1 MDAIT
6 VGLVSTALGAII
18 TLTTVFLTHHFA
30 QKREEK
36 KCARE
41 QEQEH
46 MRWLRDQRQNC
57 YHNAVRYLIRVCAI
71 GAHVKNTG
79 VIKLPEDAPSS
90 WYDDISEANA
100 WLTSLHYF
108 CGDDYHD
115 DIGEASTD
123 FLNLSNW
130 LIGFRPTGTISG
142 KKFLHILSLEGDLDY
157 QEFVD
162 HMNQIENVISNCARR
177 EFKLGPR
184 PLLSSLPSET

>member
-1 MDAIT
+1 MDTAT
-6 VGLVSTALGAII
+6 VGLVGAVLGAAGA
-18 TLTTVFLTHHFA
+18 LTTVFLTHHFA
-30 QKREEK
+30 QKREERK
-36 KCARE
+36 YARE
-41 QEQEH
+41 QEQEQT
-46 MRWLRDQRQNC
+46 RWLRDQRQNC
-57 YHNAVRYLIRVCAI
+57 YHNAVKYLIRVSAI
-71 GAHVKNTG
+71 GAHAKNTG
-79 VIKLPEDAPSS
+79 IIKLPEDVPSS

-123 FLNLSNW
+123 FFNLSNW

-142 KKFLHILSLEGDLDY
+142 RRFLHILSLEGDLDY

-162 HMNQIENVISNCARR
+162 LMNQIENIISNCARR

-184 PLLSSLPSET
+184 PLLSSLQSET

>member
-1 MDAIT
+1 MDTAT
-6 VGLVSTALGAII
+6 VGLVGTALGATGALIA
-18 TLTTVFLTHHFA
+18 VFLTHHFT

-36 KCARE
+36 SYIRE
-41 QEQEH
+41 QEQEQV
-46 MRWLRDQRQNC
+46 RWLRDQRQNC
-57 YHNAVRYLIRVCAI
+57 YHNAVKYLIRVRAI
-71 GAHVKNTG
+71 GAHVKNIG

-142 KKFLHILSLEGDLDY
+142 KEFLHILSLEGDLDY

-162 HMNQIENVISNCARR
+162 LMNQIENIISNCARG
-177 EFKLGPR
+177 EFKLGP
-184 PLLSSLPSET
+184 PLSSLQSET